1 MTPFTVGIIGII
13 VLFILFLLRMP
24 VGFAMGLVGFLGYSY
39 LVNLT
44 AGLTLAGQTAYL
56 TVASYTFSVVP
67 LFLLMGEFAFFAG
80 LSAELYDFTYKW
92 LGHLPGG
99 LAMATVAA
107 CAGFAAISGSS
118 TAGAVTMGTI
128 SLPEMK
134 KFKYE
139 PSLATG
145 CVAAGGTLGI
155 LIPPSMIMIIYGI
168 IAEQSIAKL
177 FFAGFLPGFLLAGLF
192 MLTIYILVKRNP
204 TLALRGQKSN
214 WKERFAGFKT
224 TGWVLAL
231 FILIMGGM
239 YAGIFTTTE
248 AGGIGAFGA
257 FVIGIARKKL
267 DWQKFIFS
275 LVETGRTAGMLF
287 IIVIGAIFFG
297 YFIAVS
303 RIPTLLAEFV
313 TGLGLSRY
321 VVLLII
327 FVVYLFLGCIMDG
340 IAMILLTVPIF
351 LPMVEAVGFDA
362 IWFGIVVV
370 LVVEMGL
377 ITPPVGL
384 NVYVLSGVAKDVP
397 MATIFRGIIPFL
409 AAMIICFI
417 IIVAFPQIALFIPG
431 LLK

>member
-1 MTPFTVGIIGII
+1 MTPFTIGIIGI
-13 VLFILFLLRMP
+13 VVLFLLFLIRMP

-39 LVNLT
+39 LVNLN
-44 AGLTLAGQTAYL
+44 AGLTLAGQTPYL
-56 TVASYTFSVVP
+56 IVASYTFSVVP
-67 LFLLMGEFAFFAG
+67 LFLLMGEFSFFAG

-92 LGHLPGG
+92 MGHLPGG
-99 LAMATVAA
+99 LAMATIAA

-134 KFKYE
+134 TYKYE

-177 FFAGFLPGFLLAGLF
+177 FFAGFIPGFLLSALF
-192 MLTIYILVKRNP
+192 MLTIYLLIKRNP
-204 TLALRGQKSN
+204 SLAQRGEKSS
-214 WKERFAGFKT
+214 WKDRMVGFKS

-239 YAGIFTTTE
+239 YAGIFTATE
-248 AGGIGAFGA
+248 AGGVGAFGA
-257 FVIGIARKKL
+257 FIIGVSRRKL
-267 DWQKFIFS
+267 DRQKFIYS
-275 LVETGRTAGMLF
+275 LVDTGRTAGMLF

-297 YFIAVS
+297 YFLAVS
-303 RIPTLLAEFV
+303 RLPTLLAEFV
-313 TGLGLSRY
+313 IGLGLSRY

-327 FVVYLFLGCIMDG
+327 FLVYLFLGCIMDG

-351 LPMVEAVGFDA
+351 LPMIEGVGFDA

-370 LVVEMGL
+370 LVVEMSL

-397 MATIFRGIIPFL
+397 MSTIFRGILPFL
-409 AAMIICFI
+409 AAMIVCFLI
-417 IIVAFPQIALFIPG
+417 VVAFPQIALWLPG
-431 LLK
+431 LL